1 MAKML
6 IVIDNEVVEV
16 EDINDNG
23 YGGFLIDCDN
33 GCEYH
38 VFADH
43 EDAGKATSEYWQDMA
58 ENDPEEF
65 RCMVGDENLIKWALG
80 QWAGPGNE
88 QTDSLEGW
96 FELTEGYPEEQ
107 WAGYDGNEIEGAKF
121 NKNFE
126 DETGFTD
133 RNYIV
138 LYRCN

>member
-23 YGGFLIDCDN
+23 YGGLLIDCDN

-80 QWAGPGNE
+80 Q
-88 QTDSLEGW
+88 LGW
-96 FELTEGYPEEQ
+96 TL
-107 WAGYDGNEIEGAKF
+107 K
-121 NKNFE
+121 
-126 DETGFTD
+126 
-133 RNYIV
+133 
-138 LYRCN
+138 